1 MFIGHYAAALAVRRQ
16 TPDLRLGHLFVAVQ
30 LVDFAFF
37 FFVLIGVE
45 RLRIVPGFTEVF
57 PFDLHDMPYSHSLVA
72 TAVWGVVAGLLWHKL
87 GKRPGRE
94 AAWLG
99 VAVASHFLLDVPMHT
114 PDLPVL
120 FSDGPKLGLGLWQ
133 SWIASTL
140 VETGLFVAGA
150 ALYLTRPGRTG
161 PVGRPTWIL
170 LGVMAALSVA
180 TPFLPLP
187 GSTAE
192 LALQSL
198 AAYSALTYF
207 AFRVERRA

>member
-1 MFIGHYAAALAVRRQ
+1 M
-16 TPDLRLGHLFVAVQ
+16 LF
-30 LVDFAFF
+30 
-37 FFVLIGVE
+37 GVE

-72 TAVWGVVAGLLWHKL
+72 TAVWGLIAALAWQRL
-87 GKRPGRE
+87 GRRPGRE
-94 AAWLG
+94 AAWVG

-150 ALYLTRPGRTG
+150 ALYLTRPGRAG
-161 PVGRPTWIL
+161 PVPRLTWAL
-170 LGVMAALSVA
+170 FGVMLALCVA

-187 GSTAE
+187 TSTEA

-198 AAYSALTYF
+198 AAYLFLTVF
-207 AFRVERRA
+207 AYRVEPRR